1 MKYFYRIKLHN
12 LAVIFL
18 FILLVACGNSSDSG
32 TGKKPVY
39 VKPSVDYKGKYR
51 KGHIRMPVSTKK
63 NAIKSQNRSKYYYKT
78 RGKFRRKKK

>member
-1 MKYFYRIKLHN
+1 MKLNYFLLVYFL
-12 LAVIFL
+12 IFL
-18 FILLVACGNSSDSG
+18 VSCGNNSDSG

-51 KGHIRMPVSTKK
+51 KGHIRMPVSSKK